1 MTNLLTHN
9 RTSHVGQSSILF
21 LVLLPIFVFADLL
34 KKTKQA
40 LARAGVTAKGLPMRF
55 QRRQPRFD
63 HIVLLGIFSLSQ

>member
-1 MTNLLTHN
+1 M
-9 RTSHVGQSSILF
+9 F
-21 LVLLPIFVFADLL
+21 LILLPIFVFADLL

-55 QRRQPRFD
+55 QRGQPRFD